1 MSRFQ
6 SWFKPELHS
15 EAGRSAMRD
24 IRLGLL
30 LIVVMFGGFGGWLAL
45 VPVDGAVIGD
55 GVVRVADSV
64 QKVQTATSG
73 VVKQILVRDGDQVKA
88 GQPLFIL
95 HDAELNANYTLYSTM
110 ADAERAKQARLE
122 SEQRFSDKLAFPASL
137 LKRQGDAR
145 VGEILGRERDLFAAR
160 RHTVDAQIDLL
171 QQQQQDAEREY
182 ERKQAMLKAR
192 RDSLSLLRE
201 QLEAERSLTEKQY
214 ITRQRLL
221 ELERLERQVS
231 ADVFEIEADAAAV
244 QQKIN
249 DLALRRVTAK
259 SGYMQTA
266 ATELKDSNNRLTEIE
281 EHIGPSR
288 EAAEKQVVTAP
299 MSGQAFNLRVHTLGE
314 LVSAGAV
321 LMEVVPAGS
330 ERIIETVVP
339 VKDIRYV
346 HIGGKGSVRLS
357 AYNPR
362 TTPEVAAWVSY
373 VAPDRRVENGVPQD
387 GYVVRLKLDPESL
400 KQAEISDVQPGMSGT
415 VFIQTGRRTMIEYI
429 LQPFIDSFSRAFR
442 EVH

>member
-1 MSRFQ
+1 MSRFRG
-6 SWFKPELHS
+6 WLKPELHS
-15 EAGRSAMRD
+15 EAGRTAMRD

-30 LIVVMFGGFGGWLAL
+30 LIVVMFGGVGSWLAL

-73 VVKQILVRDGDQVKA
+73 VVKQILVRDGDMVKA

-95 HDAELNANYTLYSTM
+95 HDAELNANFTLYSAM

-122 SEQRFSDKLAFPASL
+122 SEQRFSDKVVFPASL
-137 LKRQGDAR
+137 LSRQGDAR
-145 VGEILGRERDLFAAR
+145 VGEVLSRERDLFAAR
-160 RHTVDAQIDLL
+160 RHTVDAQITLL
-171 QQQQQDAEREY
+171 EQQQQDAERESD
-182 ERKQAMLKAR
+182 RKQAMLKAR
-192 RDSLSLLRE
+192 RESLALLRE

-214 ITRQRLL
+214 VTRQRLL
-221 ELERLERQVS
+221 ELERLERQVVG
-231 ADVFEIEADAAAV
+231 DVFEIEADVAAV
-244 QQKIN
+244 RQKIN
-249 DLALRRVTAK
+249 ELALRRISVK

-288 EAAEKQVVTAP
+288 EAAEKQIVTAP

-314 LVSAGAV
+314 LVAAGSV
-321 LMEVVPAGS
+321 LMDVVPAGS

-346 HIGGKGSVRLS
+346 HLGGKGSVRLS

-362 TTPEVAAWVSY
+362 TTPEVAAWVTY

-400 KQAEISDVQPGMSGT
+400 KKAEIEEIMPGMSGT
-415 VFIQTGRRTMIEYI
+415 VFIQTGRSTMIEYM
-429 LQPFIDSFSRAFR
+429 LQPFIDSFAKAFR
-442 EVH
+442 EAH